1 MGPGAVKKS
10 NNARKGS
17 LRSNRPES
25 VMAGKNQSKVQRLQ
39 FPVVPLSPHGIQFIF
54 KDYDFNAFVVQEAG
68 RRGSRDA
75 TAFYGTGEGDK
86 KVAVKSNLVIDLPF
100 PTTLTDATGLSINGF
115 ERELIQAVIGESIT
129 NLFSKASQPGGAAEA
144 QGVIG
149 SMAEDLQKV
158 GGTLQEAYKEGGVKG
173 VAGKISEQLA
183 ATLKIGTSSAKL
195 LGSYLARNL
204 PGDLSK
210 TLAMDSGMAVNP
222 SETLSFEGVNL
233 KQYTFEWD
241 LYPSSKEDSSRIKAL
256 VNGIKQR
263 ILPTTTGAG
272 MAQTLAEI
280 SGDPSATTGAILGRT
295 FLTYPD
301 TVITNLIGV
310 DESHFPLFK
319 PAMCVSCD
327 VDYGPGG
334 NVVIA
339 KGGRPSGI
347 KLSMT
352 FQELVI
358 HSAEDYGAEERT
370 FEGAE
375 FEFKKVEEEDVK
387 EDSQENQPKKTPSS
401 NYGGKRSFDI
411 DDTFGGGVGGPFNQ
425 Q

>member
-1 MGPGAVKKS
+1 MVGAVTKS
-10 NNARKGS
+10 NSSRKKS
-17 LRSNRPES
+17 LRSNRPEA
-25 VMAGKNQSKVQRLQ
+25 VMAATKKGQVQRLQ

-75 TAFYGTGEGDK
+75 GAFYGTGEGDK
-86 KVAVKSNLVIDLPF
+86 RVAVKSNLVIDLPF

-115 ERELIQAVIGESIT
+115 ERELIQSVIGESIT
-129 NLFSKASQPGGAAEA
+129 NLFSKASQPGSAGEV
-144 QGVIG
+144 GENVG
-149 SMAEDLQKV
+149 SLTESLQKI
-158 GGTLQEAYKEGGVKG
+158 GGEYQSIYAKEGVKG

-183 ATLKIGTSSAKL
+183 STLKIGTSSAKL

-204 PGDLSK
+204 PGDLSR
-210 TLAMDSGMAVNP
+210 TLAMDSGMVVNP
-222 SETLSFEGVNL
+222 QETLSFEGVNL

-241 LYPSSKEDSSRIKAL
+241 LYPSSQEDSSRIKAL

-334 NVVIA
+334 SVVIA
-339 KGGRPSGI
+339 KGGRPSAI
-347 KLSMT
+347 SLSMT

-358 HSAEDYGAEERT
+358 HSAEDYGADERV
-370 FEGAE
+370 FEGPE
-375 FEFKKVEEEDVK
+375 FEFKKVDKEDAKENTEED
-387 EDSQENQPKKTPSS
+387 QPKKYPSS

-411 DDTFGGGVGGPFNQ
+411 NDTFGGGVGGPFNQ
-425 Q
+425 

>member
-25 VMAGKNQSKVQRLQ
+25 VMSGKKTGVQRLQ

-54 KDYDFNAFVVQEAG
+54 KDYDFNAFVVQESG

-129 NLFSKASQPGGAAEA
+129 NLFSKASQPGSAGEA
-144 QGVIG
+144 QEGVKSLSEKLQSIG
-149 SMAEDLQKV
+149 TEYQ
-158 GGTLQEAYKEGGVKG
+158 QEYAKGGVSG

-222 SETLSFEGVNL
+222 QETLAFEGVNL

-241 LYPSSKEDSSRIKAL
+241 LYPSSQEDSSRIKAL

-272 MAQTLAEI
+272 MAQTLAQI

-334 NVVIA
+334 SVVIA

-358 HSAEDYGAEERT
+358 HSGEDYGAEERDFGGPEYT
-370 FEGAE
+370 LERVD
-375 FEFKKVEEEDVK
+375 KDVQ
-387 EDSQENQPKKTPSS
+387 DSSKPNSNQPEKTR
-401 NYGGKRSFDI
+401 KRSFDRQ
-411 DDTFGGGVGGPFNQ
+411 DTFGFGGGGGFNQ